1 MKILICSEN
10 PIFMKQIIGLSIEG
24 GWKTSISEHPA
35 DAIRKVIKEDF
46 DVVISDTGS
55 AGLSGTDALNIIR
68 HLCPG
73 TEVLLTGEKTPPGYS
88 ELPFLYYNDY
98 RGIKSYIE
106 DVQRRK
112 NKKGGTDDTKRSYA
126 YGI

>member
-1 MKILICSEN
+1 
-10 PIFMKQIIGLSIEG
+10 MKQIIGLSIEG

-73 TEVLLTGEKTPPGYS
+73 TEVLLTGEKTPSGYS